1 MPQDTKSAEDL
12 FGISAEN
19 RLVALENENKLSQ
32 KIKDIEAKT
41 SVENMNL
48 EFFIDGHS
56 MFGGIV
62 ISKHA
67 DSDYVNIV
75 FRPNIE
81 GKTVSIHMTEKA
93 YLKLHEA
100 IDVFKL
106 KSINTRQFEEN

>member
-1 MPQDTKSAEDL
+1 MPHDTKSAEDL
-12 FGISAEN
+12 FGISNEN
-19 RLVALENENKLSQ
+19 RLIALENETKLLQ
-32 KIKDIEAKT
+32 KLKEIEAKT
-41 SVENMNL
+41 AVENINL
-48 EFFIDGHS
+48 EFFIDGYD
-56 MFGGIV
+56 MFGGII

-75 FRPNIE
+75 FCPNVE
-81 GKTVSIHMTEKA
+81 GKTISIHMTEKA